1 MTELGPRLVSVLGLF
16 FMIGVAWLCSR
27 DRRNVPW
34 RVVVWGLVLQLG
46 LAVVLLRTPPG
57 RLFFEAVNL
66 VSNAILAVT
75 EASARFM
82 FGSLYDVGPSFLMSV
97 FPIIIFMGSVFAI
110 LYHWGIIQ
118 RVIRGMALGQL
129 GGGNLWWLLNREL
142 VVAILNGLLW
152 ASLVAVGV
160 ALVFGDTTLGAL
172 IGIAMII
179 NIIVAVVSGSVL
191 PSILNALNVDP
202 AIAGGVVL
210 TTITDVAGFFVF
222 LGLATLAYA

>member
-1 MTELGPRLVSVLGLF
+1 MLARAGLEVDEDTFTPALKSARRRAVWLGINLITALLAAAV
-16 FMIGVAWLCSR
+16 I
-27 DRRNVPW
+27 NVFEETIAK
-34 RVVVWGLVLQLG
+34 VVT
-46 LAVVLLRTPPG
+46 LAVLMPIV
-57 RLFFEAVNL
+57 
-66 VSNAILAVT
+66 
-75 EASARFM
+75 AS
-82 FGSLYDVGPSFLMSV
+82 
-97 FPIIIFMGSVFAI
+97 MG
-110 LYHWGIIQ
+110 GIAGTQ
-118 RVIRGMALGQL
+118 TLTLVIRGQALGQL

-160 ALVFGDTTLGAL
+160 ALVFGDVTLGAL

-179 NIIVAVVSGSVL
+179 NMIVAVVSGSVL